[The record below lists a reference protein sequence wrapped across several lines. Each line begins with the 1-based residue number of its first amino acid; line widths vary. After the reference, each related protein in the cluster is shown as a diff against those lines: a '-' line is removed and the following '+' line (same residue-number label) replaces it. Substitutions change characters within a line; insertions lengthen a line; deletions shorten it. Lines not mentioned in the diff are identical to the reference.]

1 MKNAYL
7 YSIIAR
13 NGKLTPFEKAVLYK
27 TMEVKRGSTVTYAK
41 LAELVGN
48 RKASRAVGNA
58 LNKNPLPLLVPCH
71 RVVSSSG
78 IGGYKYGRLA
88 KRMLLGIEKLTSR

>member
-7 YSIIAR
+7 ASIIAR
-13 NGKLTPFEKAVLYK
+13 NRKLTPFEKAVLCK
-27 TMEVKRGSTVTYAK
+27 TMEVKRGDTVTYAEI
-41 LAELVGN
+41 AELVGN

-58 LNKNPLPLLVPCH
+58 LNKNPIPFFVPCH

-78 IGGYKYGRLA
+78 LGGYKYGSFV
-88 KRMLLGIEKLTSR
+88 KKMLLGIEKLTG